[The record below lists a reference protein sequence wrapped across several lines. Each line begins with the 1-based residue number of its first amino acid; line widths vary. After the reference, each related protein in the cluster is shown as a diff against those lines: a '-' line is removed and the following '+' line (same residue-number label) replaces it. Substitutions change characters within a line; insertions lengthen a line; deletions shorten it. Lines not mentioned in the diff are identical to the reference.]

1 MKRGEILKEAER
13 LMYGDRQE
21 DYGTPYEN
29 HRRIAVL
36 WSAYLGT
43 EVSPMQVAICMA
55 LVKIARLQQNFEYSK
70 DDTFVDLAAYAS
82 IAAELAEIKRNQD
95 KQQFLS
101 PSAKEEPL
109 HSHLSCVG
117 VLLAFQAFTYSRK

>member
-1 MKRGEILKEAER
+1 MKRKEILAAAEG

-21 DYGTPYEN
+21 DYGSPYEN

-55 LVKIARLQQNFEYSK
+55 LMKIARLQQNFEYSK

-95 KQQFLS
+95 KQ
-101 PSAKEEPL
+101 
-109 HSHLSCVG
+109 
-117 VLLAFQAFTYSRK
+117 

>member
-1 MKRGEILKEAER
+1 MKRGEVLKEAER
-13 LMYGDRQE
+13 LLYGDRQE
-21 DYGTPYEN
+21 DYGAPYEN

-82 IAAELAEIKRNQD
+82 IAAELSQIKRNQD
-95 KQQFLS
+95 KQ
-101 PSAKEEPL
+101 
-109 HSHLSCVG
+109 
-117 VLLAFQAFTYSRK
+117 

>member
-1 MKRGEILKEAER
+1 MKRGDILKEAEK
-13 LMYGDRQE
+13 LMYGERQE

-36 WSAYLGT
+36 WSSYLGV

-70 DDTFVDLAAYAS
+70 DDTFIDLAAYAS
-82 IAAELAEIKRNQD
+82 IAGELAEIKRNQD
-95 KQQFLS
+95 KQ
-101 PSAKEEPL
+101 
-109 HSHLSCVG
+109 G
-117 VLLAFQAFTYSRK
+117 

>member
-1 MKRGEILKEAER
+1 MKRGEVLKEAER
-13 LMYGDRQE
+13 LLYGDRQE
-21 DYGTPYEN
+21 DYGAPYEN

-36 WSAYLGT
+36 WSAYLGI

-82 IAAELAEIKRNQD
+82 IAAELSEIKRNQD
-95 KQQFLS
+95 KQ
-101 PSAKEEPL
+101 
-109 HSHLSCVG
+109 
-117 VLLAFQAFTYSRK
+117 

>member
-1 MKRGEILKEAER
+1 MKRGEVLKEAER
-13 LMYGDRQE
+13 LMYGERQE

-43 EVSPMQVAICMA
+43 DVSPMQVAICMA

-70 DDTFVDLAAYAS
+70 DDTFIDGSAYFA
-82 IAAELAEIKRNQD
+82 IAAELSEIKRNQN
-95 KQQFLS
+95 KQS
-101 PSAKEEPL
+101 
-109 HSHLSCVG
+109 
-117 VLLAFQAFTYSRK
+117 

>member
-1 MKRGEILKEAER
+1 MKRKEILAAAEG

-21 DYGTPYEN
+21 DYGAPYEN

-95 KQQFLS
+95 KQ
-101 PSAKEEPL
+101 
-109 HSHLSCVG
+109 
-117 VLLAFQAFTYSRK
+117 

>member
-1 MKRGEILKEAER
+1 MKRKEILAAAEG

-21 DYGTPYEN
+21 DYGSPYEN

-55 LVKIARLQQNFEYSK
+55 LVKIARLQENKEDSK
-70 DDTFVDLAAYAS
+70 DDTFIDLVAYAS
-82 IAAELAEIKRNQD
+82 IAGEMAEI
-95 KQQFLS
+95 
-101 PSAKEEPL
+101 
-109 HSHLSCVG
+109 
-117 VLLAFQAFTYSRK
+117 SRKQE

>member
-1 MKRGEILKEAER
+1 MKRGEVLKEAER
-13 LMYGDRQE
+13 LMYGDRQD

-29 HRRIAVL
+29 HRRISVL
-36 WSAYLGT
+36 WSAYLET

-70 DDTFVDLAAYAS
+70 DDTFIDGSAYFS

-95 KQQFLS
+95 KQF
-101 PSAKEEPL
+101 
-109 HSHLSCVG
+109 
-117 VLLAFQAFTYSRK
+117 

>member
-1 MKRGEILKEAER
+1 MKRGEVLKEAEK

-36 WSAYLGT
+36 WSSYLGT
-43 EVSPMQVAICMA
+43 EISPMQVAICMA

-70 DDTFVDLAAYAS
+70 DDTFIDLAAYAS
-82 IAAELAEIKRNQD
+82 IAAELAEVKRNQD
-95 KQQFLS
+95 KQL
-101 PSAKEEPL
+101 
-109 HSHLSCVG
+109 
-117 VLLAFQAFTYSRK
+117 

>member
-1 MKRGEILKEAER
+1 MKRGEVLRQAEA

-21 DYGTPYEN
+21 DYGKPYEN

-36 WSAYLGT
+36 WSSYLGT

-82 IAAELAEIKRNQD
+82 IAAELAEVKRNQD
-95 KQQFLS
+95 KQ
-101 PSAKEEPL
+101 E
-109 HSHLSCVG
+109 
-117 VLLAFQAFTYSRK
+117 